1 MSEIDDLESL
11 HTEVTTTKEGASAGR
26 ARWGVKLTRW
36 RRYTNADPRAVF
48 RGRKRRLPITLAP
61 VAGARP

>member
-1 MSEIDDLESL
+1 MSEIDDLENL
-11 HTEVTTTKEGASAGR
+11 HTEVSTTKEGAAAGR
-26 ARWGVKLTRW
+26 ARWGVKLARW
-36 RRYTNADPRAVF
+36 RRYSGNRTVF